1 MKIID
6 RYILTTYLTRLAS
19 VFFILMFIFIIQ
31 TFWLFIDEFAGKG
44 LDGEII
50 LKFLTYYSPKLY
62 PLVMPLSVL
71 LASIMTYGAFAEN
84 YEFAAM
90 KSTGISLQRAL
101 LGLTI
106 FHFFLGIGSY
116 YFSNN
121 DIPYGEFKY
130 FNLRRNLAKLKPAL
144 AITEGIFNEIGE
156 MNIKVTRKY
165 GEDNRFLEDVII
177 HEKSPDNK
185 NRIVI
190 KAKRGELKSASIDQE
205 LQLVLFDGNRYEEVY
220 TSKVQERKRIQHA
233 KVAFKEYVLNI
244 DLSQFNNVDLGEEKY
259 TSTFR
264 MQKVKELTQSI
275 DSLETKFK
283 GERKV
288 YGSNFVTTSIANDIN
303 YSDTQ
308 EIEPTTDFVF
318 KQYSNPLK
326 IVGDS
331 LYNQHAQIVRVAKNS
346 IKSLQRNLE
355 AKKRNFFINQK
366 RINLHKN
373 SLHEK
378 YTLGF
383 SVFFLFLVGA
393 SLGAIIRKGG
403 LGLPMVLAILI
414 FLTYHYIGLFGKNA
428 AEDSSIS
435 PFVGSWLSLFVIAP
449 FALYLTRRASADK
462 GLIDYD
468 FLIVW
473 LESLF
478 SSIKN
483 TIFATIKSLWK
494 RRN

>member
-1 MKIID
+1 
-6 RYILTTYLTRLAS
+6 
-19 VFFILMFIFIIQ
+19 
-31 TFWLFIDEFAGKG
+31 
-44 LDGEII
+44 
-50 LKFLTYYSPKLY
+50 
-62 PLVMPLSVL
+62 
-71 LASIMTYGAFAEN
+71 
-84 YEFAAM
+84 
-90 KSTGISLQRAL
+90 
-101 LGLTI
+101 
-106 FHFFLGIGSY
+106 
-116 YFSNN
+116 
-121 DIPYGEFKY
+121 
-130 FNLRRNLAKLKPAL
+130 
-144 AITEGIFNEIGE
+144 
-156 MNIKVTRKY
+156 
-165 GEDNRFLEDVII
+165 
-177 HEKSPDNK
+177 
-185 NRIVI
+185 
-190 KAKRGELKSASIDQE
+190 
-205 LQLVLFDGNRYEEVY
+205 
-220 TSKVQERKRIQHA
+220 
-233 KVAFKEYVLNI
+233 
-244 DLSQFNNVDLGEEKY
+244 
-259 TSTFR
+259 

-283 GERKV
+283 GEQKV

-303 YSDTQ
+303 YRETQ
-308 EIEPTTDFVF
+308 EIEPTTDSVF

-331 LYNQHAQIVRVAKNS
+331 IYNHHAQIVRVAKNS

-449 FALYLTRRASADK
+449 FSLYLTRRASADK